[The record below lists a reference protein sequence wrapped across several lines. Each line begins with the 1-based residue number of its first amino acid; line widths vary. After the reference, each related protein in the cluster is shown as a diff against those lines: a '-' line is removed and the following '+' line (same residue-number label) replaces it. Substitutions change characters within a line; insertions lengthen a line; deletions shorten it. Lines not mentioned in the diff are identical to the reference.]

1 MITRRCACQS
11 AAVGLLTSFLG
22 ATTPA
27 NAKVR
32 PFCRFSLTDGW
43 TDTEPQ
49 KYITRQGRK
58 NDPSGI
64 PQVVEQIKRTLSI
77 RADIDVYIAED
88 EDNAFAT
95 VANGRKIVVADVGFL
110 QKLNRQAG
118 TQWGAIQVMAHEVGH
133 HIAGFDSNRH
143 RGELNAD
150 YWSGQALQRL
160 GAARDASTAAIRAV
174 GSDTDTASHP
184 SKHRRAATIGQGWDD
199 ARRGHIDYSF
209 CLNCR

>member
-1 MITRRCACQS
+1 MISRRCVCGI
-11 AAVGLLTSFLG
+11 AATGLFASLG
-22 ATTPA
+22 VTAPPA
-27 NAKVR
+27 LAKPR

-43 TDTEPQ
+43 TDEEPQ
-49 KYITRQGRK
+49 RYITRRGRK
-58 NDPSGI
+58 NDPSGV
-64 PQVVEQIKRTLSI
+64 PQVVEEIKKALSI
-77 RADIDVYIAED
+77 RAEIDVYIAEE

-95 VANGRKIVVADVGFL
+95 VSNGRKIVVADVGFL
-110 QKLNRQAG
+110 KKLNQRAG

-174 GSDTDTASHP
+174 GSETDSPSHP
-184 SKHRRAATIGQGWDD
+184 SKHRRAETIGRGWDD

-209 CLNCR
+209 CLSCR